1 MKELI
6 LGGARSGKSALAE
19 QRALASGFGVS
30 YIATAEVGDAEM
42 AARIAMHR
50 ARRPD
55 RWQLVEEPITLAAVL
70 RQEAAAKR
78 CIIVDCL
85 TLWLSNL
92 LADGIEARAAH
103 HDSRDG
109 GGRTKQD
116 ARAEG
121 GCGCGLGAD
130 SAIGSSRGP
139 RDRDVASADSAPV
152 ESPLFVRE
160 RAALL
165 DALPGLP
172 GHIILIGNEVGL
184 GIVPLGSL
192 SRRFCDEAGR
202 LHQDLAR
209 VCDRVILTVAGLPYV
224 LKGDRL

>member
-19 QRALASGFGVS
+19 QRAHTSGLDVC
-30 YIATAEVGDAEM
+30 YIATAGAGDAEM

-55 RWQLVEEPITLAAVL
+55 RWRLVEEPLALAAVL

-78 CIIVDCL
+78 CVIVDCL

-92 LADGIEARAAH
+92 L
-103 HDSRDG
+103 
-109 GGRTKQD
+109 
-116 ARAEG
+116 
-121 GCGCGLGAD
+121 GAD
-130 SAIGSSRGP
+130 SAIGASQGSRATTPGMEEVGRSGESEP
-139 RDRDVASADSAPV
+139 RDVASSDSAPV

-160 RAALL
+160 RAALF

-172 GHIILIGNEVGL
+172 GHIILISNEVGM
-184 GIVPLGSL
+184 GIVPLGPL

-209 VCDRVILTVAGLPYV
+209 ACDRVILTVAGLPYV

>member
-1 MKELI
+1 MAGHRRADGECPLARYFFRLAGCRSIVVSFRILVKELI

-19 QRALASGFGVS
+19 QRARTSGLEVS
-30 YIATAEVGDAEM
+30 TIATAEAGDAEM

-55 RWQLVEEPITLAAVL
+55 RWRLVEEPVALAAVL
-70 RQEAAAKR
+70 RQEATAKR
-78 CIIVDCL
+78 CVIVDCL

-92 LADGIEARAAH
+92 LG
-103 HDSRDG
+103 
-109 GGRTKQD
+109 
-116 ARAEG
+116 
-121 GCGCGLGAD
+121 
-130 SAIGSSRGP
+130 
-139 RDRDVASADSAPV
+139 ADSAPV

-165 DALPGLP
+165 DALPALP
-172 GHIILIGNEVGL
+172 GHIILISNEVGM
-184 GIVPLGSL
+184 GIVPLGPL

-209 VCDRVILTVAGLPYV
+209 VCDRVILTVAGLPSM
-224 LKGDRL
+224 LKGDRS

>member
-19 QRALASGFGVS
+19 QRARASGLEVS
-30 YIATAEVGDAEM
+30 YVATAEAGDAEM

-55 RWQLVEEPITLAAVL
+55 RWRLVEEPIALAAVL
-70 RQEAAAKR
+70 RQEATTKR
-78 CIIVDCL
+78 CVIVDCL

-92 LADGIEARAAH
+92 LADAIEARAA
-103 HDSRDG
+103 RQ
-109 GGRTKQD
+109 GGR
-116 ARAEG
+116 
-121 GCGCGLGAD
+121 GCGLGAD
-130 SAIGSSRGP
+130 STS
-139 RDRDVASADSAPV
+139 V

-165 DALPGLP
+165 DALPALP
-172 GHIILIGNEVGL
+172 GHIILISNEVGM

-209 VCDRVILTVAGLPYV
+209 VCDRVILTVAGLPYM

>member
-19 QRALASGFGVS
+19 QRARTSGLEVS
-30 YIATAEVGDAEM
+30 TIATAEAGDAEM
-42 AARIAMHR
+42 AARIAVHR

-55 RWQLVEEPITLAAVL
+55 HWRLVEEPIALAAVL
-70 RQEAAAKR
+70 RQEAAAER
-78 CIIVDCL
+78 CVIVDCL

-92 LADGIEARAAH
+92 LGDGTETRAA
-103 HDSRDG
+103 RQ
-109 GGRTKQD
+109 GGR
-116 ARAEG
+116 
-121 GCGCGLGAD
+121 GCGLG
-130 SAIGSSRGP
+130 
-139 RDRDVASADSAPV
+139 ADSAPV

-165 DALPGLP
+165 DALPALP
-172 GHIILIGNEVGL
+172 GHIILISNEVGM
-184 GIVPLGSL
+184 GIVPLGPL

-209 VCDRVILTVAGLPYV
+209 VCDRVILTVAGLPSM
-224 LKGDRL
+224 LKGDRS

>member
-1 MKELI
+1 VKELI
-6 LGGARSGKSALAE
+6 LGGARSGKSVLAE
-19 QRALASGFGVS
+19 QRARASGLEVS
-30 YIATAEVGDAEM
+30 TIATAEAGDAEM

-55 RWQLVEEPITLAAVL
+55 RWRLVEEPVALAAVL

-78 CIIVDCL
+78 CVIVDCL

-92 LADGIEARAAH
+92 LG
-103 HDSRDG
+103 
-109 GGRTKQD
+109 
-116 ARAEG
+116 
-121 GCGCGLGAD
+121 
-130 SAIGSSRGP
+130 
-139 RDRDVASADSAPV
+139 ADSAPV

-172 GHIILIGNEVGL
+172 GHIILISNEVGL

>member
-19 QRALASGFGVS
+19 QRAHTSGLDVC
-30 YIATAEVGDAEM
+30 YIATAGAGDAEM
-42 AARIAMHR
+42 TARIAMHR

-55 RWQLVEEPITLAAVL
+55 RWRLVEEPITLATVL

-78 CIIVDCL
+78 CVIVDCL

-92 LADGIEARAAH
+92 L
-103 HDSRDG
+103 
-109 GGRTKQD
+109 
-116 ARAEG
+116 
-121 GCGCGLGAD
+121 GAD
-130 SAIGSSRGP
+130 SAIGASRGP

-160 RAALL
+160 RAALF
-165 DALPGLP
+165 DVLPGLP
-172 GHIILIGNEVGL
+172 GHIILISNEVGM
-184 GIVPLGSL
+184 GIVPLGPL

-202 LHQDLAR
+202 LHQDLAG
-209 VCDRVILTVAGLPYV
+209 VCDRVILTVAGLPHV

>member
-6 LGGARSGKSALAE
+6 LGGARSGKSVLAE
-19 QRALASGFGVS
+19 QRARASGLEVS
-30 YIATAEVGDAEM
+30 TIATAEAGDAEM

-55 RWQLVEEPITLAAVL
+55 RWRLVEEPVALAAVL

-78 CIIVDCL
+78 CVIVDCL

-92 LADGIEARAAH
+92 LG
-103 HDSRDG
+103 
-109 GGRTKQD
+109 
-116 ARAEG
+116 
-121 GCGCGLGAD
+121 
-130 SAIGSSRGP
+130 
-139 RDRDVASADSAPV
+139 ADSAPV

-172 GHIILIGNEVGL
+172 GHIILISNEVGL

>member
-19 QRALASGFGVS
+19 QRARASGLEVS
-30 YIATAEVGDAEM
+30 TIATAEAGDAEM

-55 RWQLVEEPITLAAVL
+55 RWRLVEEPVALAAVL

-78 CIIVDCL
+78 CVIVDCL

-92 LADGIEARAAH
+92 LG
-103 HDSRDG
+103 
-109 GGRTKQD
+109 
-116 ARAEG
+116 
-121 GCGCGLGAD
+121 
-130 SAIGSSRGP
+130 
-139 RDRDVASADSAPV
+139 ADSAPV

-160 RAALL
+160 REALL
-165 DALPGLP
+165 DALPTLP
-172 GHIILIGNEVGL
+172 GHIILISNEVGM

-192 SRRFCDEAGR
+192 TRRFCDETGR

>member
-19 QRALASGFGVS
+19 GRAFASGLEVS
-30 YIATAEVGDAEM
+30 YIATAEAGDAEM
-42 AARIAMHR
+42 VARIAMHR

-55 RWQLVEEPITLAAVL
+55 RWRLIEEPITLAAVL
-70 RQEAAAKR
+70 RQEAATKR
-78 CIIVDCL
+78 CVIVDCL

-92 LADGIEARAAH
+92 LG
-103 HDSRDG
+103 
-109 GGRTKQD
+109 
-116 ARAEG
+116 
-121 GCGCGLGAD
+121 
-130 SAIGSSRGP
+130 
-139 RDRDVASADSAPV
+139 ADSAPV

-160 RAALL
+160 RTALL
-165 DALPGLP
+165 DALPALP
-172 GHIILIGNEVGL
+172 GHIILISNEVGM
-184 GIVPLGSL
+184 GIVPFGSL

-209 VCDRVILTVAGLPYV
+209 TCDRVILTVAGLPYI

>member
-19 QRALASGFGVS
+19 QRAQASGLEVS
-30 YIATAEVGDAEM
+30 TIATAEAGDAEM

-55 RWQLVEEPITLAAVL
+55 RWRLVEEPVALAAVL

-78 CIIVDCL
+78 CVIVDCL

-92 LADGIEARAAH
+92 LG
-103 HDSRDG
+103 
-109 GGRTKQD
+109 
-116 ARAEG
+116 
-121 GCGCGLGAD
+121 
-130 SAIGSSRGP
+130 
-139 RDRDVASADSAPV
+139 ADSAPV
-152 ESPLFVRE
+152 ESPSTHRDVGSVAVGRSRERLFLRE

-172 GHIILIGNEVGL
+172 GHIILISNEVGM

-209 VCDRVILTVAGLPYV
+209 VCDRVILTVAGLPYM